1 MTHTVLTVAHYLR
14 NPVSELL
21 TLISNGATLISK
33 GAEYMKRR
41 ATIRKSIND
50 LNALTDYELR
60 DIGIYRCDIRS
71 VVEGHSDMSMRTE
84 TNPNMKGF
92 V

>member
-1 MTHTVLTVAHYLR
+1 
-14 NPVSELL
+14 
-21 TLISNGATLISK
+21 
-33 GAEYMKRR
+33 MKRR

-71 VVEGHSDMSMRTE
+71 VVEGHSDMSVRTE
-84 TNPNMKGF
+84 SNPNLKGF

>member
-1 MTHTVLTVAHYLR
+1 MTHTVLTVAHYLQ
-14 NPVSELL
+14 NPVSEFL
-21 TLISNGATLISK
+21 TLISNGV
-33 GAEYMKRR
+33 GYMKRR
-41 ATIRKSIND
+41 AIIRKSIND

-71 VVEGHSDMSMRTE
+71 VVEGHSDMVGRTE

>member
-1 MTHTVLTVAHYLR
+1 MTHTALAVAHFLQK
-14 NPVSELL
+14 PVSEFL
-21 TLISNGATLISK
+21 TLIYKGVTLISD
-33 GAEYMKRR
+33 GSAYMKRR
-41 ATIRKSIND
+41 AIIRKSIND

-71 VVEGHSDMSMRTE
+71 VVEGHSDMPDRTE
-84 TNPNMKGF
+84 ANPNMKGF

>member
-1 MTHTVLTVAHYLR
+1 MTHTVLTVAHLTVAHYLQK
-14 NPVSELL
+14 PISEFI
-21 TLISNGATLISK
+21 TLICN

-41 ATIRKSIND
+41 AIIRKSINE

-71 VVEGHSDMSMRTE
+71 VVEGHRDMSMRTE